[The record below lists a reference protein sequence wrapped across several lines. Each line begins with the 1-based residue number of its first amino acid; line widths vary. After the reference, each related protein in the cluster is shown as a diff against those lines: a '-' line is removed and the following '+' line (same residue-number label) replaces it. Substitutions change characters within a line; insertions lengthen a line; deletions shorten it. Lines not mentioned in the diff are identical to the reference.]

1 MNVRA
6 KRAAWLLV
14 LGALLS
20 FEVRPRTHQLAGGA
34 AQSTPSDEVTLRVIV
49 VDSAEEAQRIVI
61 SAEWRR
67 RLHRPGPGRID
78 RSDRECGRPPGQGD
92 AVDVASG
99 VERRPCG
106 RRARATDSSGS
117 DPHRIRHLEGGRRH
131 RSGKHQHE
139 RRQSR
144 QPGDGGEREIRDRR
158 ERHRGGGGDSPGISQ
173 TRQPGTRIPRAI
185 CQARRQSLASSQSV
199 ARRFPV
205 A

>member
-6 KRAAWLLV
+6 KRAVWLLV

-49 VDSAEEAQRIVI
+49 VDSAEEAQRIVTRLNGGEDFI
-61 SAEWRR
+61 ALAQAES
-67 RLHRPGPGRID
+67 ID
-78 RSDRECGRPPGQGD
+78 PTAECGRPPGQGD
-92 AVDVASG
+92 AVDVAPG
-99 VERRPCG
+99 VERRPRG
-106 RRARATDSSGS
+106 RRARAAESGGS
-117 DPHRIRHLEGGRRH
+117 DPHRIRHPEGGRRH

-158 ERHRGGGGDSPGISQ
+158 ERHRGGGGDPAGISQ
-173 TRQPGTRIPRAI
+173 TRRLEPGS
-185 CQARRQSLASSQSV
+185 ARDLPGAPPISGVVAEV